1 MHFISAISV
10 LCGRELIKERG
21 LSDPNWFF
29 QTLLEKPYLNNV
41 IISPHYYP
49 PTVSKSKSQCA
60 WSQCLQCFSLPVCKS
75 QAACIA
81 GKADAVRCPAAASLE
96 RRCSGG

>member
-1 MHFISAISV
+1 MHRAGCAVLSIFWFWSQSWSATRYHHFV

-29 QTLLEKPYLNNV
+29 QTLLDKPYLNNV

-60 WSQCLQCFSLPVCKS
+60 WSQ
-75 QAACIA
+75 
-81 GKADAVRCPAAASLE
+81 
-96 RRCSGG
+96 

>member
-1 MHFISAISV
+1 MHGAGCTVLSICSYCSQKYIVQAINRHS
-10 LCGRELIKERG
+10 LCCCRELIKERG

-60 WSQCLQCFSLPVCKS
+60 CSHCLQCFSCQV
-75 QAACIA
+75 QN
-81 GKADAVRCPAAASLE
+81 
-96 RRCSGG
+96 